1 MVCAALAARWHS
13 GTDAITGAA
22 GRCDHKPANNHW
34 QMATLTIR
42 LVGRPEAFSI
52 VDGRRNR

>member
-1 MVCAALAARWHS
+1 
-13 GTDAITGAA
+13 
-22 GRCDHKPANNHW
+22 
-34 QMATLTIR
+34 MATLTIR